1 MPNLIVGLFLAMTI
15 GSSNAGVVDDG
26 CTWAG
31 DFYSCLITR
40 MIDLCQNNNECYGY
54 DEIVMFAS
62 HRDEVISFCLGEIGG
77 CVGVA
82 CDFFNSSSDMM
93 AQDAASYAVTYAYD
107 LKHTGGNALLEA
119 QRAIELGVID
129 TLLSY
134 GVCWCD
140 DTTTEYLVPRSSFGA
155 GLVCKKCPD
164 GGTTDTSNTNYSY
177 FPVGIESCVLTGNV
191 PFTDTIGS
199 GYRPGPCR
207 YVPNSS
213 DWSY

>member
-1 MPNLIVGLFLAMTI
+1 MTI
-15 GSSNAGVVDDG
+15 TSANATSDG

-31 DFYSCLITR
+31 DFYACLITR

-54 DEIVMFAS
+54 DELVMFES
-62 HRDEVISFCLGEIGG
+62 HKDEVISFCLGDIGG
-77 CVGVA
+77 CVGYA
-82 CDFFNSSSDMM
+82 CSFFNSYSDMM
-93 AQDAASYAVTYAYD
+93 AQDAATYATSYTYD
-107 LKHTGGNALLEA
+107 LIHTSGEILLVS

-155 GLVCKKCPD
+155 GLVCEKCPD
-164 GGTTDTSNTNYSY
+164 GGTADASHTNFTS

-199 GYRPGPCR
+199 GYQAGPCP
-207 YVPNSS
+207 YVPSSS
-213 DWSY
+213 DWSSNDH